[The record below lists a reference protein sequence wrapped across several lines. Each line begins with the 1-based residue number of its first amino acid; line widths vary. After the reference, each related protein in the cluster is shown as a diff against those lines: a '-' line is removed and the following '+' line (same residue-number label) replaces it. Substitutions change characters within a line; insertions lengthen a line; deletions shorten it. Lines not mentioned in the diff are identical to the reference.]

1 MNMKKLGLITMGF
14 AIIMW
19 LLLEMIGYFIAMTL
33 RPKMITVLVIVFCL
47 GLLIF
52 SIDQT
57 VSMLRM
63 HSGKII
69 RMILAVVFEFIM
81 VMVVVGLCF
90 FNFMFSP
97 VETEVKEGLKLD
109 YYNLEEAKVYSE
121 YNWFYYR

>member
-57 VSMLRM
+57 VSMLSM
-63 HSGKII
+63 HSGKIV

>member
-63 HSGKII
+63 HSGKIV

>member
-1 MNMKKLGLITMGF
+1 MGF

-63 HSGKII
+63 HSGKIV

-97 VETEVKEGLKLD
+97 VETEVKDGLKLD

>member
-63 HSGKII
+63 HSGKIV

-81 VMVVVGLCF
+81 VMAVVGLCF

>member
-19 LLLEMIGYFIAMTL
+19 LLLEVIGYFIAMTL

-63 HSGKII
+63 HGGKIV

>member
-63 HSGKII
+63 HNGKIV